1 LLCRLGG
8 RVLEAGFVKDAQGDL
23 RLIFPMPTREEY
35 LSLAFDEIRLYGAN
49 TLQVLRRMR
58 AALND
63 LADSLTDA
71 TRVGAVRKYAAA
83 LILRVLLC

>member
-1 LLCRLGG
+1 
-8 RVLEAGFVKDAQGDL
+8 
-23 RLIFPMPTREEY
+23 MPTWEEY

-63 LADSLTDA
+63 LVDSLTDA
-71 TRVGAVRKYAAA
+71 TRVAAVRKYLDHLNAVIERSDLDAFDQA
-83 LILRVLLC
+83 LALQADPQGLGHTRPP